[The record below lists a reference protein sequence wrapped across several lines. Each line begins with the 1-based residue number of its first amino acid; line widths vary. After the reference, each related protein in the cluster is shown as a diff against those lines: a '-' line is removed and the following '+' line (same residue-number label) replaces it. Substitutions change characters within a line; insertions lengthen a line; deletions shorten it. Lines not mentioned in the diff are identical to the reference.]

1 MNDKILHIEDLVDF
15 INSHEKFP
23 HEEVEEICNENGWW
37 WKESNRISSG
47 YDEHDIVI
55 DEDGKARLELI
66 EGGFDG
72 PVETTLFDTREEAE
86 EYARNIPN
94 CKELSEGD
102 FLNEIFTHEDDEN
115 PDSPNY
121 TSAII
126 AMNERGTILGIIGYL
141 N

>member
-1 MNDKILHIEDLVDF
+1 M
-15 INSHEKFP
+15 
-23 HEEVEEICNENGWW
+23 
-37 WKESNRISSG
+37 
-47 YDEHDIVI
+47 
-55 DEDGKARLELI
+55 ARLVWNLSKGDLTDLSKPLSLTPEKK
-66 EGGFDG
+66 
-72 PVETTLFDTREEAE
+72 PK
-86 EYARNIPN
+86 NIPN

-102 FLNEIFTHEDDEN
+102 FLSEIFTHEDDEN